1 MSSRQSS
8 RNASTPYLAKAFQAT
23 AIVVVSYFLYWTYQL
38 YQYGEIPISKKDVM
52 LRQAILA
59 RFPADYEVEIKGA
72 DLLGFGEKFLVAY
85 GNRRFVGKAF
95 AMDDQVIERLERN
108 QGRTNLPLVKV
119 FYIAEPGLLSS
130 LLNLSPF
137 LDIQKNMVELS
148 LREYRKIQLVP
159 FDPDAKRNRASS
171 SKPIMPSPA
180 VQPQPTGSRR
190 LRRRRPRRTAPGLP
204 VLRRRFGRDALVG
217 DLRPEGR
224 RADRPFRLSGNAR
237 HRRRPVHPGGQPV
250 RRPRRHPA
258 ARPASAGRRGRPSS
272 ERFALTAA
280 ERQALVADPPQRDD
294 YARVLM
300 SLSPR
305 SPYAPDR
312 FIDLGDGSRLSLAPR
327 HTDDYSTF
335 LDIGGK
341 KIFVEAFYVD
351 DDACHWCEHRWRV
364 MAFHYDD
371 GRWISDR
378 TINGD
383 SFNGQWLRNAEPLG
397 LNDVFGTYRDQARRA
412 WPGPSST
419 RAGPPPASMTW
430 TIRWAWGCAPCRR
443 WSNG

>member
-1 MSSRQSS
+1 M
-8 RNASTPYLAKAFQAT
+8 
-23 AIVVVSYFLYWTYQL
+23 
-38 YQYGEIPISKKDVM
+38 
-52 LRQAILA
+52 
-59 RFPADYEVEIKGA
+59 
-72 DLLGFGEKFLVAY
+72 
-85 GNRRFVGKAF
+85 
-95 AMDDQVIERLERN
+95 
-108 QGRTNLPLVKV
+108 KV

-159 FDPDAKRNRASS
+159 FDPDAKR
-171 SKPIMPSPA
+171 KPREQFETDYA
-180 VQPQPTGSRR
+180 FPQLFSLSQTGSRR

-224 RADRPFRLSGNAR
+224 RADRPIPAIRKWLDIDVAR
-237 HRRRPVHPGGQPV
+237 FIQAVNLYAGLDGTL
-250 RRPRRHPA
+250 PRDQRQLEDVV
-258 ARPASAGRRGRPSS
+258 GRGS

-383 SFNGQWLRNAEPLG
+383 GFNGQWLRNAEPLG
-397 LNDVFGTYRDQARRA
+397 LNDVFGTYRDQGPAGLA
-412 WPGPSST
+412 WSFIDPRWTASSQHDMDDPLGVGMRT
-419 RAGPPPASMTW
+419 LSPVEQWVKERY
-430 TIRWAWGCAPCRR
+430 RE
-443 WSNG
+443 N

>member
-159 FDPDAKRNRASS
+159 FDPDAKR
-171 SKPIMPSPA
+171 KPREQFETDYA
-180 VQPQPTGSRR
+180 FPQLFSLSQLEVADYDGD
-190 LRRRRPRRTAPGLP
+190 
-204 VLRRRFGRDALVG
+204 GRDELRLGYLSYAGGSGGTRWSVIYDLKDGALTAHSGYPEMLDIDVARFIQAVNLYAGLDGTLPRDQRQLEDVVG
-217 DLRPEGR
+217 
-224 RADRPFRLSGNAR
+224 
-237 HRRRPVHPGGQPV
+237 
-250 RRPRRHPA
+250 
-258 ARPASAGRRGRPSS
+258 RGS

-280 ERQALVADPPQRDD
+280 LALRPRSLHRPRRRQPTEPGPAPYRRLLDLPRHRREENLRRSLLRRRRRLPLVRASLASDGFPLRRRSLDLGPHHQRRRLQRAMAAQRGAAGPQRRFR
-294 YARVLM
+294 YL
-300 SLSPR
+300 PR
-305 SPYAPDR
+305 
-312 FIDLGDGSRLSLAPR
+312 
-327 HTDDYSTF
+327 
-335 LDIGGK
+335 
-341 KIFVEAFYVD
+341 
-351 DDACHWCEHRWRV
+351 
-364 MAFHYDD
+364 
-371 GRWISDR
+371 
-378 TINGD
+378 
-383 SFNGQWLRNAEPLG
+383 
-397 LNDVFGTYRDQARRA
+397 
-412 WPGPSST
+412 PGPG
-419 RAGPPPASMTW
+419 GPGLVLHRPALD
-430 TIRWAWGCAPCRR
+430 RLQPA
-443 WSNG
+443 

>member
-1 MSSRQSS
+1 MIYDLKDG
-8 RNASTPYLAKAFQAT
+8 ALT
-23 AIVVVSYFLYWTYQL
+23 AHSGYPEMLDI
-38 YQYGEIPISKKDVM
+38 DV
-52 LRQAILA
+52 A
-59 RFPADYEVEIKGA
+59 RFIQAVNLYAGLDGTLPRDQRQLEDV
-72 DLLGFGEKFLVAY
+72 
-85 GNRRFVGKAF
+85 VG
-95 AMDDQVIERLERN
+95 
-108 QGRTNLPLVKV
+108 
-119 FYIAEPGLLSS
+119 
-130 LLNLSPF
+130 
-137 LDIQKNMVELS
+137 
-148 LREYRKIQLVP
+148 
-159 FDPDAKRNRASS
+159 
-171 SKPIMPSPA
+171 
-180 VQPQPTGSRR
+180 
-190 LRRRRPRRTAPGLP
+190 
-204 VLRRRFGRDALVG
+204 
-217 DLRPEGR
+217 
-224 RADRPFRLSGNAR
+224 
-237 HRRRPVHPGGQPV
+237 
-250 RRPRRHPA
+250 
-258 ARPASAGRRGRPSS
+258 RGS

-280 ERQALVADPPQRDD
+280 ERQALVADPQQRDD

-397 LNDVFGTYRDQARRA
+397 LNDVFGTYRDQGPAGLA
-412 WPGPSST
+412 WSFID

-430 TIRWAWGCAPCRR
+430 TIRWAWECAPCRR

>member
-148 LREYRKIQLVP
+148 LREYRKI
-159 FDPDAKRNRASS
+159 
-171 SKPIMPSPA
+171 
-180 VQPQPTGSRR
+180 
-190 LRRRRPRRTAPGLP
+190 
-204 VLRRRFGRDALVG
+204 
-217 DLRPEGR
+217 
-224 RADRPFRLSGNAR
+224 
-237 HRRRPVHPGGQPV
+237 
-250 RRPRRHPA
+250 
-258 ARPASAGRRGRPSS
+258 
-272 ERFALTAA
+272 
-280 ERQALVADPPQRDD
+280 
-294 YARVLM
+294 
-300 SLSPR
+300 
-305 SPYAPDR
+305 
-312 FIDLGDGSRLSLAPR
+312 
-327 HTDDYSTF
+327 
-335 LDIGGK
+335 
-341 KIFVEAFYVD
+341 
-351 DDACHWCEHRWRV
+351 
-364 MAFHYDD
+364 
-371 GRWISDR
+371 
-378 TINGD
+378 
-383 SFNGQWLRNAEPLG
+383 
-397 LNDVFGTYRDQARRA
+397 
-412 WPGPSST
+412 
-419 RAGPPPASMTW
+419 
-430 TIRWAWGCAPCRR
+430 
-443 WSNG
+443 

>member
-159 FDPDAKRNRASS
+159 FDPDAKR
-171 SKPIMPSPA
+171 KPREQFETDYA
-180 VQPQPTGSRR
+180 FPQLFSLSQLEVADYDGD
-190 LRRRRPRRTAPGLP
+190 
-204 VLRRRFGRDALVG
+204 GRDELRLGYLSYAGGSGGTRWSVIYDLKDGALTAHSGYPEMLDIDVARFIQAVNLYAGLDGTLPRDQRQLEDVVG
-217 DLRPEGR
+217 
-224 RADRPFRLSGNAR
+224 
-237 HRRRPVHPGGQPV
+237 
-250 RRPRRHPA
+250 
-258 ARPASAGRRGRPSS
+258 RGS

-305 SPYAPDR
+305 SPYAPRSLHRPRRWQPTEPGPAPYRRLLDLPR
-312 FIDLGDGSRLSLAPR
+312 HRREENLRRSLLRRRRRLPLVRASLASDGLPLRRRSLDLGPHHQRRRLQRAVAAQRGAAGPQRRFRYLPR
-327 HTDDYSTF
+327 
-335 LDIGGK
+335 
-341 KIFVEAFYVD
+341 
-351 DDACHWCEHRWRV
+351 
-364 MAFHYDD
+364 
-371 GRWISDR
+371 
-378 TINGD
+378 
-383 SFNGQWLRNAEPLG
+383 
-397 LNDVFGTYRDQARRA
+397 
-412 WPGPSST
+412 PGPG
-419 RAGPPPASMTW
+419 GPGLVLHRPALD
-430 TIRWAWGCAPCRR
+430 RLQPA
-443 WSNG
+443 

>member
-159 FDPDAKRNRASS
+159 FDPDAKR
-171 SKPIMPSPA
+171 KPRE
-180 VQPQPTGSRR
+180 Q
-190 LRRRRPRRTAPGLP
+190 
-204 VLRRRFGRDALVG
+204 F
-217 DLRPEGR
+217 E
-224 RADRPFRLSGNAR
+224 
-237 HRRRPVHPGGQPV
+237 
-250 RRPRRHPA
+250 
-258 ARPASAGRRGRPSS
+258 
-272 ERFALTAA
+272 
-280 ERQALVADPPQRDD
+280 
-294 YARVLM
+294 
-300 SLSPR
+300 
-305 SPYAPDR
+305 
-312 FIDLGDGSRLSLAPR
+312 
-327 HTDDYSTF
+327 TD
-335 LDIGGK
+335 
-341 KIFVEAFYVD
+341 
-351 DDACHWCEHRWRV
+351 
-364 MAFHYDD
+364 
-371 GRWISDR
+371 
-378 TINGD
+378 
-383 SFNGQWLRNAEPLG
+383 
-397 LNDVFGTYRDQARRA
+397 
-412 WPGPSST
+412 
-419 RAGPPPASMTW
+419 
-430 TIRWAWGCAPCRR
+430 
-443 WSNG
+443 

>member
-159 FDPDAKRNRASS
+159 FDPDAKR
-171 SKPIMPSPA
+171 KPREQFETDYA
-180 VQPQPTGSRR
+180 FPQLFSLSQLEVADYDGD
-190 LRRRRPRRTAPGLP
+190 
-204 VLRRRFGRDALVG
+204 GRDELRLGYLSYAGGSGGTRWSVIYDLKDGALTAHSGYPEMLDIDVARFIQAVNLYAGLDGTLPRDQRQLEDVVG
-217 DLRPEGR
+217 
-224 RADRPFRLSGNAR
+224 
-237 HRRRPVHPGGQPV
+237 
-250 RRPRRHPA
+250 
-258 ARPASAGRRGRPSS
+258 RGS

-300 SLSPR
+300 SEPFAALALRPR
-305 SPYAPDR
+305 SLHRPRRRQPTDPGPAPYRRLLDLPRHRREENLRRSLLRRRRRLPLVRASLASDGFPLR
-312 FIDLGDGSRLSLAPR
+312 RRSLDLGPHHQRRQLQRAMAAQRGAAGPQRRFRHLPR
-327 HTDDYSTF
+327 
-335 LDIGGK
+335 
-341 KIFVEAFYVD
+341 
-351 DDACHWCEHRWRV
+351 
-364 MAFHYDD
+364 
-371 GRWISDR
+371 
-378 TINGD
+378 
-383 SFNGQWLRNAEPLG
+383 
-397 LNDVFGTYRDQARRA
+397 
-412 WPGPSST
+412 PGPG
-419 RAGPPPASMTW
+419 GPGLVLHRPALD
-430 TIRWAWGCAPCRR
+430 RLQPA
-443 WSNG
+443 

>member
-159 FDPDAKRNRASS
+159 FDPDAKR
-171 SKPIMPSPA
+171 KPREQFETDYA
-180 VQPQPTGSRR
+180 FPQLFSLSQLEVADYDGD
-190 LRRRRPRRTAPGLP
+190 
-204 VLRRRFGRDALVG
+204 GRDELRLGYLSYAGGSGGTRWSVIY
-217 DLRPEGR
+217 DLKDG
-224 RADRPFRLSGNAR
+224 
-237 HRRRPVHPGGQPV
+237 
-250 RRPRRHPA
+250 
-258 ARPASAGRRGRPSS
+258 
-272 ERFALTAA
+272 ALTAHSGYP
-280 ERQALVADPPQRDD
+280 E
-294 YARVLM
+294 M
-300 SLSPR
+300 
-305 SPYAPDR
+305 
-312 FIDLGDGSRLSLAPR
+312 
-327 HTDDYSTF
+327 
-335 LDIGGK
+335 LDIDVAQFIQAVNLYAGL
-341 KIFVEAFYVD
+341 
-351 DDACHWCEHRWRV
+351 
-364 MAFHYDD
+364 D
-371 GRWISDR
+371 G
-378 TINGD
+378 T
-383 SFNGQWLRNAEPLG
+383 LP
-397 LNDVFGTYRDQARRA
+397 RDQR
-412 WPGPSST
+412 
-419 RAGPPPASMTW
+419 
-430 TIRWAWGCAPCRR
+430 
-443 WSNG
+443 

>member
-159 FDPDAKRNRASS
+159 FDPDAKR
-171 SKPIMPSPA
+171 KPREQFETDYA
-180 VQPQPTGSRR
+180 FPQLFSLSQLEVADYDGD
-190 LRRRRPRRTAPGLP
+190 
-204 VLRRRFGRDALVG
+204 GRDELRLGYLSYAGGSGGTRWSVIYDLKDGALTTHSGYPEMLDIDVARFIQAVNLYAGLDGTLPRDQRQLEDVVG
-217 DLRPEGR
+217 
-224 RADRPFRLSGNAR
+224 
-237 HRRRPVHPGGQPV
+237 
-250 RRPRRHPA
+250 
-258 ARPASAGRRGRPSS
+258 RGS

-305 SPYAPDR
+305 SPYAPRSLHRPRRRQPTDPGPAPYR
-312 FIDLGDGSRLSLAPR
+312 RLLDLPRHRREENLRRSLLRRRRRLPLVRASLASDGFPLRRRSLDLGPHHQRRQLQRAMAAQRGAAGPQRRFRYLPR
-327 HTDDYSTF
+327 
-335 LDIGGK
+335 
-341 KIFVEAFYVD
+341 
-351 DDACHWCEHRWRV
+351 
-364 MAFHYDD
+364 
-371 GRWISDR
+371 
-378 TINGD
+378 
-383 SFNGQWLRNAEPLG
+383 
-397 LNDVFGTYRDQARRA
+397 
-412 WPGPSST
+412 PGPG
-419 RAGPPPASMTW
+419 GPGLVLHRPALD
-430 TIRWAWGCAPCRR
+430 RLQPA
-443 WSNG
+443 

>member
-159 FDPDAKRNRASS
+159 FDPDAKR
-171 SKPIMPSPA
+171 KPREQFETDYA
-180 VQPQPTGSRR
+180 FPQLFSLSQMEVADYDGD
-190 LRRRRPRRTAPGLP
+190 
-204 VLRRRFGRDALVG
+204 GRDELRLGYLSYAGGSGGTRWSVIYDLKDGALTAHSGYPEMLDIDVARFIQAVNLYAGLDGTLPRDQRQLEDVVG
-217 DLRPEGR
+217 
-224 RADRPFRLSGNAR
+224 
-237 HRRRPVHPGGQPV
+237 
-250 RRPRRHPA
+250 
-258 ARPASAGRRGRPSS
+258 RGS

-312 FIDLGDGSRLSLAPR
+312 FIDLGDGSRLTLAPR

-383 SFNGQWLRNAEPLG
+383 SFNGQWLRNAEAAGP
-397 LNDVFGTYRDQARRA
+397 QRRFRHLPR
-412 WPGPSST
+412 PGPG
-419 RAGPPPASMTW
+419 GPGLVLHRPALD
-430 TIRWAWGCAPCRR
+430 RLQPA
-443 WSNG
+443 

>member
-1 MSSRQSS
+1 
-8 RNASTPYLAKAFQAT
+8 
-23 AIVVVSYFLYWTYQL
+23 
-38 YQYGEIPISKKDVM
+38 
-52 LRQAILA
+52 
-59 RFPADYEVEIKGA
+59 
-72 DLLGFGEKFLVAY
+72 
-85 GNRRFVGKAF
+85 
-95 AMDDQVIERLERN
+95 
-108 QGRTNLPLVKV
+108 
-119 FYIAEPGLLSS
+119 
-130 LLNLSPF
+130 
-137 LDIQKNMVELS
+137 MVELS

-159 FDPDAKRNRASS
+159 FDPDAKRKPREQFETDYAFPSCSASANWKS
-171 SKPIMPSPA
+171 PTTTATAATNCAWATCPTPA
-180 VQPQPTGSRR
+180 VRGGTRWSVIYDLKDGALTAHSGYPEMLDIDVARFIQAVNLYAGLDGT
-190 LRRRRPRRTAPGLP
+190 LPRDQRQLED
-204 VLRRRFGRDALVG
+204 VVGRG
-217 DLRPEGR
+217 
-224 RADRPFRLSGNAR
+224 
-237 HRRRPVHPGGQPV
+237 
-250 RRPRRHPA
+250 
-258 ARPASAGRRGRPSS
+258 S

-397 LNDVFGTYRDQARRA
+397 LNDVFGTYRDQGPAGLA
-412 WPGPSST
+412 WSFIDPRWTASSQHDMDDPLGVGMRT
-419 RAGPPPASMTW
+419 LSPVEQWVKERYQE
-430 TIRWAWGCAPCRR
+430 
-443 WSNG
+443 N

>member
-171 SKPIMPSPA
+171 SKPIMPSPSCSASANWKSPTTTATAATNCAWATCPTPA
-180 VQPQPTGSRR
+180 VR
-190 LRRRRPRRTAPGLP
+190 
-204 VLRRRFGRDALVG
+204 
-217 DLRPEGR
+217 EGR
-224 RADRPFRLSGNAR
+224 
-237 HRRRPVHPGGQPV
+237 
-250 RRPRRHPA
+250 
-258 ARPASAGRRGRPSS
+258 AGR
-272 ERFALTAA
+272 
-280 ERQALVADPPQRDD
+280 
-294 YARVLM
+294 
-300 SLSPR
+300 
-305 SPYAPDR
+305 
-312 FIDLGDGSRLSLAPR
+312 
-327 HTDDYSTF
+327 
-335 LDIGGK
+335 
-341 KIFVEAFYVD
+341 
-351 DDACHWCEHRWRV
+351 
-364 MAFHYDD
+364 
-371 GRWISDR
+371 
-378 TINGD
+378 
-383 SFNGQWLRNAEPLG
+383 
-397 LNDVFGTYRDQARRA
+397 
-412 WPGPSST
+412 
-419 RAGPPPASMTW
+419 
-430 TIRWAWGCAPCRR
+430 
-443 WSNG
+443 